1 MPKRTIY
8 IVLEVEIDAPGDAET
23 ETIEALAL
31 QEVHDENWR
40 YAWLDGKSDLGSM
53 RHG

>member
-8 IVLEVEIDAPGDAET
+8 IVLEVEIDAPDDAET

-31 QEVHDENWR
+31 QEVHDEAWR
-40 YAWLDGKSDLGSM
+40 FAWIEKK
-53 RHG
+53 